1 MSYRRIIRDSYTTK
15 DLGEIDMET
24 VENKRTGILVT
35 IKGDKVQNVGYRPF
49 LLEKAVRLKIKNF
62 DAVNVESEK
71 DDEKQTLI
79 IYVSGEDK
87 QISEFVEFTKSEKG
101 RPKKAK
107 VDSVIPGLE
116 YLEDVISIEEY
127 RNILSA
133 EQQSKTVQGGLLIGE
148 KIDLLRTETTEIGE
162 KIDLLRMETTENFE
176 KIDLLRTETAENFE
190 KMDTKYK
197 FISEGMFTLANKIDK
212 RMEKLEERNEIV
224 DARMEKTEK
233 NIEKL
238 LEILIQQKK

>member
-24 VENKRTGILVT
+24 VENKRTGVLVT

-107 VDSVIPGLE
+107 VDSVIPDIE

-148 KIDLLRTETTEIGE
+148 KIDIMIGKQEETIGE
-162 KIDLLRMETTENFE
+162 IMNLRSDLKSHF
-176 KIDLLRTETAENFE
+176 
-190 KMDTKYK
+190 
-197 FISEGMFTLANKIDK
+197 DK
-212 RMEKLEERNEIV
+212 RFETLEKDV
-224 DARMEKTEK
+224 F
-233 NIEKL
+233 
-238 LEILIQQKK
+238 LIKKKMCII

>member
-24 VENKRTGILVT
+24 VENKRTGVLVT

-107 VDSVIPGLE
+107 VDSVIPDLE

-176 KIDLLRTETAENFE
+176 K
-190 KMDTKYK
+190 MDTKYK
-197 FISEGMFTLANKIDK
+197 LISEGIFTLANKIDK

>member
-24 VENKRTGILVT
+24 VENKRTGVLVT

-107 VDSVIPGLE
+107 VDSVIPDLE

-148 KIDLLRTETTEIGE
+148 KIDIMIGKQEETIGE
-162 KIDLLRMETTENFE
+162 IMNLRSDLKSHF
-176 KIDLLRTETAENFE
+176 
-190 KMDTKYK
+190 
-197 FISEGMFTLANKIDK
+197 DK
-212 RMEKLEERNEIV
+212 RFETLEKDV
-224 DARMEKTEK
+224 F
-233 NIEKL
+233 
-238 LEILIQQKK
+238 LIKKKMCII

>member
-24 VENKRTGILVT
+24 VENKRTGVLVT

-107 VDSVIPGLE
+107 VDSVIPDLE

-148 KIDLLRTETTEIGE
+148 KIDLLRTET
-162 KIDLLRMETTENFE
+162 
-176 KIDLLRTETAENFE
+176 AENFE

-197 FISEGMFTLANKIDK
+197 LISEGMFTLANKIDK

>member
-24 VENKRTGILVT
+24 VENKRTGVLVT

-107 VDSVIPGLE
+107 VDSVIPDIE
-116 YLEDVISIEEY
+116 YVISIEEY

-148 KIDLLRTETTEIGE
+148 KIDLLRTET
-162 KIDLLRMETTENFE
+162 
-176 KIDLLRTETAENFE
+176 AENFE

-197 FISEGMFTLANKIDK
+197 LISEGMFTLANKIDK

>member
-24 VENKRTGILVT
+24 VENKRTGVLVT

-87 QISEFVEFTKSEKG
+87 QISGFVEFVKSEKG

-107 VDSVIPGLE
+107 VDSVIPDLE

-127 RNILSA
+127 RNILSV

-148 KIDLLRTETTEIGE
+148 KIDLLRTETTE
-162 KIDLLRMETTENFE
+162 
-176 KIDLLRTETAENFE
+176 NFE

-197 FISEGMFTLANKIDK
+197 LISEGIFTLANKIDK

-233 NIEKL
+233 NIERL

>member
-1 MSYRRIIRDSYTTK
+1 MSYIRIIRDSYTTK

-24 VENKRTGILVT
+24 VENKRTGVLVT

-62 DAVNVESEK
+62 DAVNIESEK

-107 VDSVIPGLE
+107 VDSVIPDLE

-127 RNILSA
+127 RNILGA

-148 KIDLLRTETTEIGE
+148 KIDLLRTET
-162 KIDLLRMETTENFE
+162 
-176 KIDLLRTETAENFE
+176 AENFE

-197 FISEGMFTLANKIDK
+197 LISEGMFTLANKIDK

>member
-24 VENKRTGILVT
+24 VENKRTGVLVT

-107 VDSVIPGLE
+107 VDSVIPDLE

-176 KIDLLRTETAENFE
+176 K
-190 KMDTKYK
+190 MDTKYK
-197 FISEGMFTLANKIDK
+197 LISEGMFTLANKIDK

-233 NIEKL
+233 NIERL